1 MSKKEEMKKIVTLVS
16 NCKKC
21 DLYKTRRNSVVGIGS
36 LDSKILFIGEAP
48 GYNEDLQGLPF
59 VGRAGKI
66 LDELLKSI
74 GLKKENVYIVNII
87 KCRPPKNRNPLKNEI
102 VCCTDYLDKQIEIIH
117 PVIIVPLGNFA
128 VRYIFEKFGLK
139 TDKISNIHG
148 KIFDVKTVFN
158 SLKIIPLY
166 HPAVVTYNPKNM
178 DILLEDFKKIKII
191 IQK

>member
-1 MSKKEEMKKIVTLVS
+1 MSKKEEMEKIISIVS

-21 DLYKTRRNSVVGIGS
+21 NLYKTRRNPVVGIGS

-74 GLKKENVYIVNII
+74 GLKRENVYIVNII

-102 VCCTDYLDKQIEIIH
+102 VSCTDYLDKQIEIIH
-117 PVIIVPLGNFA
+117 PIIIAPLGNFA
-128 VRYIFEKFGLK
+128 VKYIFEKFGLK
-139 TDKISNIHG
+139 TEKISNIHG
-148 KIFDVKTVFN
+148 KIFDIKTVFN
-158 SLKIIPLY
+158 TFKFIPLF
-166 HPAVVTYNPKNM
+166 HPAVATYNPSTM
-178 DILLEDFKKIKII
+178 DILLEDFKKIKFA